1 MNNTT
6 TPRTDTV
13 TITAQDLAT
22 IQTALLNETEHAHD
36 AAKDADDPEMAD
48 RLQAASDRYET
59 LWQRLSRI
67 AHS

>member
-6 TPRTDTV
+6 APRTYTV
-13 TITAQDLAT
+13 TLTAQDLAT
-22 IQTALLNETEHAHD
+22 IQVALLNETEHAHD

-48 RLQAASDRYET
+48 RLQAASDRYEA
-59 LWQRLSRI
+59 LWQRMSRV